1 MKVALPKNKEIWS
14 STVAER
20 YRNTTKPEYRYS
32 KFGVPVSV
40 TVSMVHLGSMKVEKV
55 ARL

>member
-40 TVSMVHLGSMKVEKV
+40 TWGP
-55 ARL
+55 